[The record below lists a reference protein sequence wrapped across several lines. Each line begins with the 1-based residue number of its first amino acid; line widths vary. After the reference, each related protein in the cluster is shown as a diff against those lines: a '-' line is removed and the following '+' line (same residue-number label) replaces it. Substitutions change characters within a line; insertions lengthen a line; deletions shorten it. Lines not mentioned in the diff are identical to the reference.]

1 MRNRLEDSRIGLY
14 RPGMSSPFRR
24 AQLTVGRDAILLDTL
39 DHLRSAADR
48 KSKHHFLFLGPRG
61 VGNH

>member
-1 MRNRLEDSRIGLY
+1 MRNRSDDSRIGLY

-39 DHLRSAADR
+39 DHLRSDSAGSYTRLTA
-48 KSKHHFLFLGPRG
+48 
-61 VGNH
+61 